1 MVRVKTTNWDN
12 FVSTFPQI
20 EREFIG
26 FNKVFDAITAS
37 NPGVQSSYPPYNVK
51 KVDEE
56 NYLIEIAVSGFKKDE
71 ITIRKE
77 STDTKGSLLL
87 VEGIQTEKEEADYIH
102 KGIGGRNFKRA
113 WNLADTIE
121 VRSAEYVDGILSIA
135 LENVIPESQKPQVI
149 EIK

>member
-1 MVRVKTTNWDN
+1 MVRVNTTNWDN
-12 FVSTFPQI
+12 FVRTFPQI

-56 NYLIEIAVSGFKKDE
+56 NYLIELAVSGFKKDE

-77 STDTKGSLLL
+77 ADNKNALLI
-87 VEGIQTEKEEADYIH
+87 VEGSQAEKEDDDYIH

-121 VRSAEYVDGILSIA
+121 VSSAVYVDGILSIA
-135 LENVIPESQKPQVI
+135 LVNVIPESQKPQVI

>member
-1 MVRVKTTNWDN
+1 MVRVNTTNWDN
-12 FVSTFPQI
+12 FVRTFPQI

-77 STDTKGSLLL
+77 ADNKNALLI
-87 VEGIQTEKEEADYIH
+87 VEGSQAEKEDDDYIH

-121 VRSAEYVDGILSIA
+121 VSSAVYVDGILSIA
-135 LENVIPESQKPQVI
+135 LVNVIPESQKPQVI

>member
-1 MVRVKTTNWDN
+1 MVRVNTTNWDN
-12 FVSTFPQI
+12 FVRTFPQI

-71 ITIRKE
+71 IVIRKE
-77 STDTKGSLLL
+77 ADNKNSLLI
-87 VEGIQTEKEEADYIH
+87 VEGSQAGDEDSTYIH

-121 VRSAEYVDGILSIA
+121 VSSAVYVDGILSIA
-135 LENVIPESQKPQVI
+135 LVNVIPESQKPQVI